1 VGAPKRWIGG
11 RAVNLVPKSNVQ
23 VLLRERPLDRV
34 EPSHFNVVES
44 PVPSVGVGQV
54 LVRVCWLAFAPAQ
67 RGVLN
72 DVPSYTPP
80 VQIGEVMRSSAVG
93 QIVASRHPDFAVGD
107 NVMGSFGW
115 QEHAL
120 LSPDNQVD
128 GLSDIEKLAVGVD
141 LRLALNVL
149 GVTGLT
155 AYIGMVDLGRPAAG
169 DTVLVTAAAGATG
182 SIAGQVARLRG
193 AARVIGTA
201 STPEKRAWVVD
212 ELGFDDCLDYRDPK
226 IFRLLRAAAPNGYNV
241 VFDNVG
247 GSLLDDALGNIAL
260 RARVVLCGAISTGY
274 KPQRAEVGLRNYQ
287 FLTTRRGTMAGFI
300 VRDHADR
307 FDEARA
313 DLARWTDSGELRH
326 AEDMVVGLEH
336 APAALQGLFD
346 GKNLGKQ
353 LLHVADALPA
363 EAFT

>member
-1 VGAPKRWIGG
+1 MSLLPT
-11 RAVNLVPKSNVQ
+11 SNIQ
-23 VLLRERPLDRV
+23 VLLRSRPLDRI
-34 EPSHFNVVES
+34 EPSNFNVVETS
-44 PVPSVGVGQV
+44 VPAVADGQV

-93 QIVASRHPDFAVGD
+93 QIVASRNPGFAVGD

-120 LSPDNQVD
+120 LSPDVAVD
-128 GLSDIEKLAVGVD
+128 GLSDIETLPVGVD

-155 AYIGMVDLGRPAAG
+155 AYVGMVDLGRPVAG

-182 SIAGQVARLRG
+182 SIAGQIARLRG

-201 STPEKRAWVVD
+201 STAEKRAWVIE

-313 DLARWTDSGELRH
+313 DLARWNDSGELRY
-326 AEDMVVGLEH
+326 AEDMALGLEA
-336 APAALQGLFD
+336 APATLQRLFD
-346 GKNLGKQ
+346 GDNLGKQ
-353 LLHVADALPA
+353 LLHVADPLPA
-363 EAFT
+363 VSFT